1 MLHVWV
7 APVCVRVC
15 ICTYMHIM
23 LLIGLTNVCVVW
35 YVHPSS
41 EAQGTHR
48 CVYVVCVWGREDVCC
63 GMPLTAQCGYHNSIT
78 HNKMEFLCLLADML
92 SWIVSGTVGHSSVQ
106 LQLCSS
112 VGIGSDIFVTT
123 PLDMNPC
130 HPIALHSPIL
140 TFASCRP
147 PAPHKQFWLARQSPS
162 IHTLFGVNHPT
173 LM

>member
-1 MLHVWV
+1 MYAV
-7 APVCVRVC
+7 
-15 ICTYMHIM
+15 
-23 LLIGLTNVCVVW
+23 
-35 YVHPSS
+35 
-41 EAQGTHR
+41 
-48 CVYVVCVWGREDVCC
+48 
-63 GMPLTAQCGYHNSIT
+63 AQCGYHNSIT
-78 HNKMEFLCLLADML
+78 HNKMEFLPLLADML

-140 TFASCRP
+140 TTASYRP

-162 IHTLFGVNHPT
+162 IHTLFEVNHPT